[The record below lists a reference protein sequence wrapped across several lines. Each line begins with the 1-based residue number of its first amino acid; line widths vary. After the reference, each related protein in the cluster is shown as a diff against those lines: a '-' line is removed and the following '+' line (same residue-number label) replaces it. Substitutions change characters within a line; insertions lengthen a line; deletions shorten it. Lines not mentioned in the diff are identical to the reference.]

1 MKQDQASPHASAPLG
16 DVEPHAGL
24 LRVPPDGQALYKIM
38 TVENLL
44 RSIVGNYLHFNRVD
58 SYADFACADV
68 HDGQQLPQDQPA
80 NANARFQRAPEF
92 SLADYYDQSRARTYA
107 FCVSLEN
114 TDYIWATYGNGSAK
128 GKVCV
133 VFSFGKLRPR
143 LNHTL
148 QPGNAALLY
157 NGVQCHQVFS
167 VNYGIV
173 DYVEWKTHRANTK
186 VVPNPIQY
194 TYLKDAQ
201 QFSRDKELRISLS
214 AFGLG
219 NFALKGAIMQ
229 FPPSLQLTFDFKAAM
244 TDGTIQQL
252 LLSQETDA
260 GYLTAEMHKLRIVA
274 VQG

>member
-1 MKQDQASPHASAPLG
+1 MRFTG
-16 DVEPHAGL
+16 II
-24 LRVPPDGQALYKIM
+24 Y
-38 TVENLL
+38 EN
-44 RSIVGNYLHFNRVD
+44 
-58 SYADFACADV
+58 
-68 HDGQQLPQDQPA
+68 
-80 NANARFQRAPEF
+80 
-92 SLADYYDQSRARTYA
+92 
-107 FCVSLEN
+107 
-114 TDYIWATYGNGSAK
+114 IWATYANGSAK

-148 QPGNAALLY
+148 QPGNAALRIQL
-157 NGVQCHQVFS
+157 VFS
-167 VNYGIV
+167 VTRNFSAEPHGIV
-173 DYVEWKTHRANTK
+173 HVDVEWKTHRANTK

-260 GYLTAEMHKLRIVA
+260 GYLTAEM
-274 VQG
+274 Q